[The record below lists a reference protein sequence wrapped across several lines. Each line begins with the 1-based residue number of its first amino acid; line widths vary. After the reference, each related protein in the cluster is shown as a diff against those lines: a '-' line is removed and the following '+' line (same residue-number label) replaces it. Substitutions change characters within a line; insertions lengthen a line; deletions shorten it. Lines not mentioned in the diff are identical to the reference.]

1 MNLLR
6 LSTLSLLLLLLATG
20 ATSHPQGDDAPADE
34 PSVAGST
41 NAPTASDDAAAADVA
56 SSEDSATEV
65 SAAEHYRLGAS
76 DVVEVFVWKE
86 PELSRTITVRPDGRI
101 SLPLAG
107 ELDAAGATASQLETL
122 ITNQLRE
129 YVDNP
134 LVTVIVEEINSPTI
148 SVLGEVRRPGRYVI
162 PQRTTVL
169 DAIAMSGGFTE
180 FANRDHVTVFHHE
193 SGQTRPVRIEIKR
206 LLNRGGESFV
216 LQSGDT
222 VHVE

>member
-1 MNLLR
+1 MNSLLK
-6 LSTLSLLLLLLATG
+6 LSTLSLLMLLAGG
-20 ATSHPQGDDAPADE
+20 AISQPQDGSARADDSPAV
-34 PSVAGST
+34 P
-41 NAPTASDDAAAADVA
+41 DAY
-56 SSEDSATEV
+56 T
-65 SAAEHYRLGAS
+65 LGAA

-107 ELDAAGATASQLETL
+107 ELVAAGATASELEAQ
-122 ITNQLRE
+122 ITTQLRE
-129 YVDNP
+129 YLDNP

-162 PQRTTVL
+162 PQSTTVL

-180 FANRDHVTVFHHE
+180 FADRDRVTVFHHE
-193 SGQTRPVRIEIKR
+193 AGQTRPVRIAVKR
-206 LLNRGGESFV
+206 LLNRGGESFF
-216 LQSGDT
+216 LQPGDT